1 MSWELLDIRKGRANR
16 LQFFVALIV
25 LSIVDFL
32 VSIPI
37 QSNLVSNLSW
47 CISFYLFLT
56 MILRRSRDLGTDDW
70 STKLVCIFLFL
81 PSSLIFLIKLSF
93 DSSVP
98 IIAEASAVLT
108 LLFVMFAFPILII
121 SFVVFCLLFLKR
133 GDPNLNQYGFPPEGL
148 NFKSMVSTGYSQE
161 QLDEINNAS
170 NSQYVSKNTEYDPI
184 QYDVKGRN
192 L

>member
-133 GDPNLNQYGFPPEGL
+133 CDPNLNQYGFPPEGL

-170 NSQYVSKNTEYDPI
+170 NTQYVSKNTEYDPI